1 MSWRGIHLSETAT
14 LTRRHRSILI
24 NRKDEDPIHI
34 PLEDVGWIVVDSQE
48 VQLSSAL
55 LSSCADGG
63 IAVIFTDQRHMPC
76 GSLLPFSA
84 NYAQAEVSHL
94 QIAAPGSLN
103 RRLWRKVVRAK
114 ILNQSTLLEKTR
126 SQNWRALRNM
136 LKDVKPGDPQ
146 NVEARAARR
155 YWQSLF
161 EDFRRDTDGDDRINA
176 LLNYGYAVMRAAIAR
191 SLAISGLIPAIG
203 IHHRSHLNAFNLAD
217 DIIEPFR
224 PIVDCAVYEMRE
236 PSGWD
241 ESYDSAKGL
250 SLNDR
255 RSISAILTRDI
266 RVGNEQM
273 NIING
278 IDRCVSSF
286 VRSLRSRRATDFETP
301 ELD

>member
-14 LTRRHRSILI
+14 LTRRHRSIFI
-24 NRKDEDPIHI
+24 KRKDEDPIHI
-34 PLEDVGWIVVDSQE
+34 PLEDVSWIVVDSLE

-114 ILNQSTLLEKTR
+114 ILNQSTLLEKTH

-155 YWQSLF
+155 YWPSLF
-161 EDFRRDTDGDDRINA
+161 KDFRRDTDGDDRINA

-224 PIVDCAVYEMRE
+224 PIIDCAVYEMRE

-241 ESYDSAKGL
+241 ESYDSMKGL

-255 RSISAILTRDI
+255 RSISAVLTRDI

-278 IDRCVSSF
+278 IDRSVSSF
-286 VRSLRSRRATDFETP
+286 VRSLRNRRATDFETP
-301 ELD
+301 ELG